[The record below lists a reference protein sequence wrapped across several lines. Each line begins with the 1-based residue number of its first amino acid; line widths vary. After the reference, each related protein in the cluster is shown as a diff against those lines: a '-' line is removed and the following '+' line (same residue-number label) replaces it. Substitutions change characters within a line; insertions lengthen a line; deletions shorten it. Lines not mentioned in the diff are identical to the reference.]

1 MANILVT
8 YYSRSGATAKM
19 AELIA
24 QAARKVKGAQVTL
37 KKVADVDPKGLADFD
52 AIVCGSPTYYGQM
65 AAEVKKMFDAS
76 VAIHGQLEGKVG
88 GAFTSAANIGGGN
101 ETTILSILEAMLIHG
116 MIVKGTSERDHYRRR
131 RLPSI
136 RPRNRRTGRQAPRVA
151 TKRPSNGGGRGRGSG
166 RVHFLCRQC
175 RLLSHSVRQELAE
188 AAEDQPH
195 R

>member
-1 MANILVT
+1 MAKILIT

-19 AELIA
+19 AELVA

-65 AAEVKKMFDAS
+65 AAEVKKMFDES

-116 MIVKGTSERDHYRRR
+116 MIVKGTSERDHYG
-131 RLPSI
+131 P
-136 RPRNRRTGRQAPRVA
+136 VA
-151 TKRPSNGGGRGRGSG
+151 IGKPDDR
-166 RVHFLCRQC
+166 
-175 RLLSHSVRQELAE
+175 
-188 AAEDQPH
+188 AAEGCQALGREIAALAVRLH
-195 R
+195 G